1 MPKRVIFMASCNPL
15 SWCRPRRAKRSA
27 RPACWS
33 PIMRKTSLTVAAV
46 CATLLWAGEAHAQRF
61 TDNGDG
67 TVTDH
72 QTGLMWEKKT
82 PAGSGGVHDVN
93 NKYTWCASGHT
104 GCPSPSNLADGT
116 VFTVFLATLNNGAND
131 KISVSGSDDSPITG
145 CFANRCDWRLPSIVE
160 LKSIF
165 DRDRAAGCA
174 TGEKLGLPC
183 LDPAFGPTQPDNY
196 WSATTRK
203 QAPVPAR
210 GVDFG
215 DSNITRLQG
224 KKYGTFV
231 RAVRSDC
238 QSIIR

>member
-1 MPKRVIFMASCNPL
+1 
-15 SWCRPRRAKRSA
+15 
-27 RPACWS
+27 
-33 PIMRKTSLTVAAV
+33 MRKTSLTVAAV
-46 CATLLWAGEAHAQRF
+46 CATLLWAGVAHAQRF

-82 PAGSGGVHDVN
+82 QAGSGSVHDVN
-93 NKYTWCASGHT
+93 NKYTWCASGDT

-131 KISVSGSDDSPITG
+131 KISGSDDSPITG
-145 CFANRCDWRLPSIVE
+145 CFANHCDWRLPSIVE

-183 LDPAFGPTQPDNY
+183 IDPAFGPTQPDNY

-203 QAPVPAR
+203 QATASAR
-210 GVDFG
+210 DVDFG
-215 DSNITRLQG
+215 DSQYYPLT
-224 KKYGTFV
+224 K
-231 RAVRSDC
+231 
-238 QSIIR
+238 

>member
-1 MPKRVIFMASCNPL
+1 
-15 SWCRPRRAKRSA
+15 
-27 RPACWS
+27 
-33 PIMRKTSLTVAAV
+33 MRKTSLTVAAA
-46 CATLLWAGEAHAQRF
+46 CATLLWAQAAHAQRF

-82 PAGSGGVHDVN
+82 PAGSGSVHDVN
-93 NKYTWCASGHT
+93 NKYTWCASGDT

-131 KISVSGSDDSPITG
+131 KISGSDDSPITG
-145 CFANRCDWRLPSIVE
+145 CFANHCDWRLPSIVE

-183 LDPAFGPTQPDNY
+183 IDPAFGPTQPDNY

-203 QAPVPAR
+203 QATASAR

-215 DSNITRLQG
+215 DSNITRLQS